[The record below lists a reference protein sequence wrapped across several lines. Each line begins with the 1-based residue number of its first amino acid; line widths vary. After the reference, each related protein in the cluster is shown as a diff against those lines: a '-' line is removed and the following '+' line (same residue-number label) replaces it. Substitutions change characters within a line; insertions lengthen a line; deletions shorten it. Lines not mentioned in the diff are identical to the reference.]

1 MVEVP
6 RDVQAIR
13 YVVVAHGC
21 SVFGG
26 WLRDVD
32 FVCAAGTDILRLN
45 ALGTNIIVIDTLKP
59 ALELLDKRSAK
70 YSDRLVA
77 VRA

>member
-1 MVEVP
+1 MV
-6 RDVQAIR
+6 RR
-13 YVVVAHGC
+13 RC
-21 SVFGG
+21 TWVFGV
-26 WLRDVD
+26 WRVAEDVES
-32 FVCAAGTDILRLN
+32 VCAVGTDILRLN

-59 ALELLDKRSAK
+59 ALELLDKRSGK